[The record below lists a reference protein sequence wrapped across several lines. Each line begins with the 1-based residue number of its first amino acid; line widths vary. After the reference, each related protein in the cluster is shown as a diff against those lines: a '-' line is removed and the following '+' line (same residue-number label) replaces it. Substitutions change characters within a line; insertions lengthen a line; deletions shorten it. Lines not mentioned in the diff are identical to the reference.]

1 MLGSV
6 ITAMVTP
13 FRADGAV
20 DFERFRELATYL
32 VENGSDGLVVC
43 GTTGE
48 SPTLSDAEKL
58 DLFRVA
64 VDEVGGRATVIAG
77 TGTYDTGH
85 SAALTKEATK
95 LGVDAI
101 LVVTPY
107 YNKPPQRAIVRHF
120 EEIAG
125 ATHLPVVAYN
135 IPGRVV
141 INIESETIARL
152 AEIENVV
159 AVKQAHDDRE
169 QARFIAEETRLD
181 LYSGDDPNTFAFLE
195 LGGVGVVSVTA
206 HLWGPQIAEMIR
218 RPPRRRRRGRAG
230 AARGAAAGLRPP
242 ADPDEPDPDQG
253 GAQPHGPRG
262 RRTPA
267 ADGRAGRERARADP
281 LLSRA
286 VGASRSRV
294 GVAALDSAPMGEC
307 RIIPLGGL
315 GEVGKNMTVYEA
327 DGAIVVVDAGLAFP
341 RDEHL
346 GVDLVL
352 PDFSYLRD
360 REQMVRA
367 VVLTHGHEDHVGAL
381 PYLMRE
387 VRVPLVLAT
396 RLTLALVKSKL
407 DEHGLLRSAEL
418 RELAPGDEPVELGPF
433 RLEFIRMAHSI
444 PDAAAVMLET
454 PGGRCVHTGDYKLDH
469 TPVDGQRTDVGR
481 LAEIGS
487 RGVDLLLGDSTNAER
502 AGVTESERVVGE
514 AFRQI
519 FPSREGR
526 ILVSSFASNVHRMQQ
541 AADVG
546 VDCGRKV
553 AFVGRSMRKN
563 ANIARSLGYM
573 DVPEEAILRPHEL
586 AELPRGEQLILCTGS
601 QGEPMSA
608 MTRIAYNDHPAVS
621 VEAGDTVIISAKPIP
636 GNELR
641 VHDAINRLAKMGAE
655 VLHEDNAPVHVS
667 GHGKAEELRT
677 MIGLLRPKAVMP
689 VHGEF
694 RMLAAHAQL
703 AREGGVPDD
712 RIVMAENGSVVELR
726 DGVTRIVGEVEAGM
740 TFVDGLGVGDVHD
753 VALRDRRKLSED
765 GILIVVATLAA
776 QDGGGLTA
784 PPELIARGFG
794 EGAEPLLEELREE
807 ANRVLRELLADD
819 VTEIKLLQEH
829 LHDALGGI
837 VYDRT
842 RRRPMVLPVIVEV

>member
-1 MLGSV
+1 VVSSTKPDARTSADARDESV
-6 ITAMVTP
+6 SS
-13 FRADGAV
+13 
-20 DFERFRELATYL
+20 FEHHGQATLRLLAPPRPTKR
-32 VENGSDGLVVC
+32 
-43 GTTGE
+43 
-48 SPTLSDAEKL
+48 PTLTA
-58 DLFRVA
+58 
-64 VDEVGGRATVIAG
+64 
-77 TGTYDTGH
+77 
-85 SAALTKEATK
+85 
-95 LGVDAI
+95 
-101 LVVTPY
+101 
-107 YNKPPQRAIVRHF
+107 
-120 EEIAG
+120 
-125 ATHLPVVAYN
+125 
-135 IPGRVV
+135 
-141 INIESETIARL
+141 
-152 AEIENVV
+152 
-159 AVKQAHDDRE
+159 
-169 QARFIAEETRLD
+169 
-181 LYSGDDPNTFAFLE
+181 
-195 LGGVGVVSVTA
+195 VGV
-206 HLWGPQIAEMIR
+206 
-218 RPPRRRRRGRAG
+218 
-230 AARGAAAGLRPP
+230 
-242 ADPDEPDPDQG
+242 
-253 GAQPHGPRG
+253 
-262 RRTPA
+262 
-267 ADGRAGRERARADP
+267 
-281 LLSRA
+281 
-286 VGASRSRV
+286 
-294 GVAALDSAPMGEC
+294 C

-327 DGAIVVVDAGLAFP
+327 DGSIVVVDAGLAFP

-407 DEHGLLRSAEL
+407 DEHGLLRTAEL
-418 RELAPGDEPVELGPF
+418 RELMPGDEPVELDPF
-433 RLEFIRMAHSI
+433 RLEFVRMAHSI
-444 PDAAAVMLET
+444 PDAAAVVLET

-481 LAEIGS
+481 LAEVGS
-487 RGVDLLLGDSTNAER
+487 LGVDLLLGDSTNAER
-502 AGVTESERVVGE
+502 SGVTESERVVGE

-563 ANIARSLGYM
+563 ANIARTLGYM
-573 DVPEEAILRPHEL
+573 DVPEDAILRPQEL

-608 MTRIAYNDHPAVS
+608 MTRIAYNDHPAVR

-667 GHGKAEELRT
+667 GHGRAEELRT
-677 MIGLLRPKAVMP
+677 IIGLLRPSAVMP
-689 VHGEF
+689 MHGEF

-703 AREGGVPDD
+703 AREGGVPED
-712 RIVMAENGSVVELR
+712 RIVLAENGSVVELR
-726 DGVTRIVGEVEAGM
+726 DGVARIVGEVEAGV

-784 PPELIARGFG
+784 PPELIVRGFG
-794 EGAEPLLEELREE
+794 EGAEPLLDDLREE
-807 ANRVLRELLADD
+807 ADRVLRELLADD

-829 LHDALGGI
+829 LHDALGGV

>member
-1 MLGSV
+1 M
-6 ITAMVTP
+6 
-13 FRADGAV
+13 
-20 DFERFRELATYL
+20 
-32 VENGSDGLVVC
+32 
-43 GTTGE
+43 
-48 SPTLSDAEKL
+48 
-58 DLFRVA
+58 
-64 VDEVGGRATVIAG
+64 
-77 TGTYDTGH
+77 
-85 SAALTKEATK
+85 
-95 LGVDAI
+95 GV
-101 LVVTPY
+101 
-107 YNKPPQRAIVRHF
+107 
-120 EEIAG
+120 
-125 ATHLPVVAYN
+125 
-135 IPGRVV
+135 
-141 INIESETIARL
+141 
-152 AEIENVV
+152 
-159 AVKQAHDDRE
+159 
-169 QARFIAEETRLD
+169 
-181 LYSGDDPNTFAFLE
+181 
-195 LGGVGVVSVTA
+195 
-206 HLWGPQIAEMIR
+206 
-218 RPPRRRRRGRAG
+218 
-230 AARGAAAGLRPP
+230 
-242 ADPDEPDPDQG
+242 
-253 GAQPHGPRG
+253 
-262 RRTPA
+262 
-267 ADGRAGRERARADP
+267 
-281 LLSRA
+281 
-286 VGASRSRV
+286 
-294 GVAALDSAPMGEC
+294 C
-307 RIIPLGGL
+307 RIVPLGGL

-327 DGAIVVVDAGLAFP
+327 DGAIVIVDAGLAFP

-352 PDFSYLRD
+352 PDFAYLRE

-387 VRVPLVLAT
+387 VRVPLVIAT

-407 DEHGLLRSAEL
+407 DEHGLLRAAEL
-418 RELAPGDEPVELGPF
+418 QELMPGDDPVQVGPF
-433 RLEFIRMAHSI
+433 RLELVRMAHSI
-444 PDAAAVMLET
+444 PDAAAVVLET

-519 FPSREGR
+519 FPRREGR

-563 ANIARSLGYM
+563 ANIARNLGYM
-573 DVPEEAILRPHEL
+573 DVPEEAILRPNEL

-677 MIGLLRPKAVMP
+677 IIGLVRPKAVMP

-703 AREGGVPDD
+703 AREGGIAED
-712 RIVMAENGSVVELR
+712 RIVLAENGSVVELR
-726 DGVTRIVGEVEAGM
+726 DGVPRIVDEVEAGV

-753 VALRDRRKLSED
+753 VALRDRRKLAED
-765 GILIVVATLAA
+765 GVLIVVATLAA

-784 PPELIARGFG
+784 SPELIARGFG
-794 EGAEPLLEELREE
+794 EQAEPLLDELREE
-807 ANRVLRELLADD
+807 ADRVLRELIADD